1 MFVSQVVD
9 VPASRKLTID
19 VPPDVPVGRVVVM
32 FEPEEES
39 MYGPPTGT
47 PKLGC
52 AKGQF
57 WMADDFDAPM
67 DFKEYM

>member
-1 MFVSQVVD
+1 MIVSKLVD

-19 VPPDVPVGRVVVM
+19 VPQDVPVGQVVII
-32 FEPEEES
+32 FEPAEKS
-39 MYGPPTGT
+39 MYGPPCGT

-57 WMADDFDAPM
+57 WKADDFDAPM